1 MIVVTKVWLLLRVVW
16 EVTTLKIYIY
26 IYTKIHE
33 IKTEAALIM
42 KSLTPRIMGV
52 MMSSIPNC
60 NGVVHRA
67 FEKKTYG
74 KGMKGRYIFF
84 LCVFGHKI
92 INQLAPDGTFP
103 ASYWIYL
110 TYPSG

>member
-1 MIVVTKVWLLLRVVW
+1 MIVVTKVWLLLLVVW
-16 EVTTLKIYIY
+16 EVTTLKKKYIY

-42 KSLTPRIMGV
+42 KSLSSRIMGV

-67 FEKKTYG
+67 FEKK
-74 KGMKGRYIFF
+74 KNIWQRNERKIHFF
-84 LCVFGHKI
+84 FGHKI